1 MKPYP
6 ALALIEFSTIA
17 TGILAGDR
25 MVKQAPINILKSGTV
40 HQGKY
45 LILIGG
51 SVASVQESYQVGLET
66 GSGTILDHLFL
77 PDVHEQVFSGIL
89 NNRRPCEED
98 ALGVIET
105 STVASTIRGAD
116 AGVKGAQVTIVEI
129 RLADDLGGK
138 AFALFTGKLEE
149 VEAAVTIARNQV
161 SSDRIWIGST
171 IIPNIHDEM
180 VQQIDQSTR
189 FFGVDLQPVAGG
201 EL

>member
-6 ALALIEFSTIA
+6 ALALIEFSTVA

-25 MVKQAPINILKSGTV
+25 MVKQAPINLLKSGTV
-40 HQGKY
+40 HRGKY

-77 PDVHEQVFSGIL
+77 PDVHEQIFAGIL
-89 NNRRPCEED
+89 NTRRPCDEE

-105 STVASTIRGAD
+105 GTVASTILGAD
-116 AGVKGAQVTIVEI
+116 AGVKGAQVSLVEL

-161 SSDRIWIGST
+161 ASDRIWIGST

-180 VQQIDQSTR
+180 VKQIDQTTR
-189 FFGVDLQPVAGG
+189 FFGVDLQTVAGG